1 MYSRFDQKIPLRRI
15 LSSIL
20 GLLLVVHF
28 VRGIGAAN
36 LPAVQ
41 TFFVPLPEQQTQTS
55 LTGIDTQNRV
65 GSVMESVISI
75 VATGSGTV
83 VYYDHWEDGYELDI
97 ANPTQSTTLIWGD
110 GNTANGNAA
119 TVCGTTCTGD
129 VINAG
134 DVIALRN
141 NVSLP
146 RNSGT
151 ILYDGRDKVG
161 TTQAVSVTR
170 AEWAVEP
177 GTVLAGAVEVLPA
190 AKFGAVYE
198 MPVGENLASNQ
209 MFEYTALF
217 VMAASNGTACTFK
230 GVGFTLDAGQN
241 YHRAGGVNAGDRLIC
256 DKPVQA
262 HLITGDVGSSYE
274 SRWFTLVPDAQW
286 SSSYF
291 APVGTTD
298 AANPAD
304 VWIYNPNDSAAIA
317 VTVETL
323 GGSSTVN
330 VNANSAVRVEMA
342 ANSGAHLF
350 TSSGAPFF
358 AIGTIDS
365 DQSGAA
371 NQAYDWGYSLV
382 PESNLTQMAV
392 VGWGPGSS
400 DGTQNGSPIW
410 VMASKATT
418 VYVDYDGRD
427 TTCPN
432 TIAGN
437 CYDVALSL
445 SALQSRTIYDPSG
458 DKDQTGMRL
467 FTVDGT
473 LITGAWGQDPA
484 VAKPGNPF
492 LDMGTTVLPFPR
504 AVLEKTA
511 GLLSDNDGD
520 GKVDPFVDTMVFTI
534 TLRNS
539 GVVPVSNV
547 VVSDTLS
554 ANLTYVNGTA
564 KMNGAALSDDFV
576 GATRFPL
583 DEGGIVINS
592 LDVDESAVFVYST
605 TVGNTGQV
613 SNSAQSTYGF
623 QTLSV
628 QLDVPVDQGN
638 LTACAVDFITGLGG
652 ASATVYLANG
662 TVFVRLTDGD
672 KNSSGGQDTVQVS
685 VRNPTNNDR
694 ETVTLTETTGSSGVF
709 EGSLPSSTTGGQSVE
724 DGTLYAQAG
733 QSLGVSFTDTQCGD
747 SCTDA
752 TPPVFTVPSQMK
764 VLYLSENGSGSLAQN
779 LDRIDPMATGDNTT
793 SQSPVLTALS
803 TSTVVAATT
812 TSGSSASVASGGTL
826 SFSHTPGT
834 GSNRLLLVAVSIGN
848 TGVSDET
855 APGTVTGVTFG
866 GTPMTLVNTVHSGFA
881 VRSYIYRLINPT
893 ASPSAN
899 IVITVGSKTSG
910 VIASATTFTGVHQ
923 TTPLGTPASFTS
935 NAYTI
940 SGTVASAAGELVY
953 STAAVD
959 EYPSTPR
966 RK

>member
-1 MYSRFDQKIPLRRI
+1 
-15 LSSIL
+15 
-20 GLLLVVHF
+20 
-28 VRGIGAAN
+28 
-36 LPAVQ
+36 
-41 TFFVPLPEQQTQTS
+41 
-55 LTGIDTQNRV
+55 
-65 GSVMESVISI
+65 
-75 VATGSGTV
+75 
-83 VYYDHWEDGYELDI
+83 
-97 ANPTQSTTLIWGD
+97 
-110 GNTANGNAA
+110 
-119 TVCGTTCTGD
+119 
-129 VINAG
+129 
-134 DVIALRN
+134 
-141 NVSLP
+141 
-146 RNSGT
+146 
-151 ILYDGRDKVG
+151 
-161 TTQAVSVTR
+161 
-170 AEWAVEP
+170 
-177 GTVLAGAVEVLPA
+177 
-190 AKFGAVYE
+190 
-198 MPVGENLASNQ
+198 
-209 MFEYTALF
+209 
-217 VMAASNGTACTFK
+217 
-230 GVGFTLDAGQN
+230 
-241 YHRAGGVNAGDRLIC
+241 
-256 DKPVQA
+256 
-262 HLITGDVGSSYE
+262 
-274 SRWFTLVPDAQW
+274 
-286 SSSYF
+286 
-291 APVGTTD
+291 
-298 AANPAD
+298 
-304 VWIYNPNDSAAIA
+304 
-317 VTVETL
+317 
-323 GGSSTVN
+323 
-330 VNANSAVRVEMA
+330 
-342 ANSGAHLF
+342 
-350 TSSGAPFF
+350 
-358 AIGTIDS
+358 
-365 DQSGAA
+365 
-371 NQAYDWGYSLV
+371 
-382 PESNLTQMAV
+382 
-392 VGWGPGSS
+392 
-400 DGTQNGSPIW
+400 
-410 VMASKATT
+410 
-418 VYVDYDGRD
+418 
-427 TTCPN
+427 
-432 TIAGN
+432 
-437 CYDVALSL
+437 
-445 SALQSRTIYDPSG
+445 
-458 DKDQTGMRL
+458 
-467 FTVDGT
+467 
-473 LITGAWGQDPA
+473 
-484 VAKPGNPF
+484 
-492 LDMGTTVLPFPR
+492 
-504 AVLEKTA
+504 
-511 GLLSDNDGD
+511 
-520 GKVDPFVDTMVFTI
+520 
-534 TLRNS
+534 
-539 GVVPVSNV
+539 